1 MFILGILASGLLG
14 AVYPVFSIFLSS
26 MLQIML
32 TKKYFME
39 EANTKA
45 LIFFLLGVL
54 GLLLAIIQNMIFEYI
69 GQKITSK
76 IRSETF
82 NKLLK
87 LPIYWY

>member
-1 MFILGILASGLLG
+1 MFILGILASGVLG

-82 NKLLK
+82 NKLMK

>member
-1 MFILGILASGLLG
+1 
-14 AVYPVFSIFLSS
+14 

-82 NKLLK
+82 NKLMK